1 MAVAT
6 LEKPA
11 VPPAQSPHYPAQS
24 SETVAHCKLSQ
35 DSNTFKTYSK
45 YGREQTVYGVPQARR
60 LITPEIYNKRRDLIR
75 DYLRLELGMHAA
87 EYEAIL
93 RILKLY
99 VYYGK
104 VYPKAQQIATDSADP
119 LPPSILPSMG
129 IAEPQR
135 HHWGCSKRSFWRAIA
150 ILKEQDLIEVMN
162 RYLHGKQISNNYR
175 LDKLVLILV
184 RYIAEHREYLD
195 RFAAALFDYIG
206 ASFWQRIWQLE
217 VRLAA
222 AEPIQLRDFK

>member
-11 VPPAQSPHYPAQS
+11 APPAESPHYPAQS
-24 SETVAHCKLSQ
+24 PTVAHCNLSP
-35 DSNTFKTYSK
+35 DSSTLITYNR
-45 YGREQTVYGVPQARR
+45 YGKEQTVYGVPKARR
-60 LITPEIYNKRRDLIR
+60 MLTPEIYRKRLDLIR
-75 DYLRLELGMHAA
+75 DYLRLNLGMHAA
-87 EYEAIL
+87 EYESIL
-93 RILKLY
+93 RLLRLY

-104 VYPKAQQIATDSADP
+104 VYPKAHQIATGSTDQ

-150 ILKEQDLIEVMN
+150 ILKDQGLIEVTN
-162 RYLHGKQISNNYR
+162 RYLHGKQLSNCYR

-184 RYIAEHREYLD
+184 RYITEHRESFD
-195 RFAAALFDYIG
+195 RFASRLFDYIG

-222 AEPIQLRDFK
+222 AKPIQLRDFK

>member
-1 MAVAT
+1 MVVAT

-11 VPPAQSPHYPAQS
+11 APPADSPHYPAQS
-24 SETVAHCKLSQ
+24 PTVAHCNLSP
-35 DSNTFKTYSK
+35 DSNNLTTFNR
-45 YGREQTVYGVPQARR
+45 YGREQTVYGVPKARR
-60 LITPEIYNKRRDLIR
+60 MLTPEIYYKRRDLIR
-75 DYLRLELGMHAA
+75 DFLRLELGMHAA

-93 RILKLY
+93 RILRLY

-162 RYLHGKQISNNYR
+162 RYLHGKQLSNCYR
-175 LDKLVLILV
+175 LDKLVLMLV
-184 RYIAEHREYLD
+184 RYIAEHREYFD
-195 RFAAALFDYIG
+195 RFASALFDYIG
-206 ASFWQRIWQLE
+206 ASFWQRIWHLE
-217 VRLAA
+217 VTLAA
-222 AEPIQLRDFK
+222 AKPIRLRDFK